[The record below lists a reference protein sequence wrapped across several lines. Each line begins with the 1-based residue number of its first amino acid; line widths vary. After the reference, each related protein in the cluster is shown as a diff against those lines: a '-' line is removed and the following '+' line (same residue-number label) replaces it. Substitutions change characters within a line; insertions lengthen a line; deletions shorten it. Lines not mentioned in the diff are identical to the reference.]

1 MTESV
6 TSTYRI
12 EVREPVERDARAGR
26 ELRNDAERW
35 ERGKFVV
42 ALVRPL
48 QFFLSRANTEVVEDD
63 IPFLVCK
70 FLGLRNILLRGRDE
84 V

>member
-1 MTESV
+1 MESV
-6 TSTYRI
+6 TNTYRI
-12 EVREPVERDARAGR
+12 EVREPVQRDARARR
-26 ELRNDAERW
+26 ELRNDAERG
-35 ERGKFVV
+35 ECGEVVV

-48 QFFLSRANTEVVEDD
+48 QLFLSRANTEVVEDD

-70 FLGLRNILLRGRDE
+70 FFRLRNILLRGRDE